1 MPTRAYHYGPMKISL
16 HLLDDQ
22 YPVKPTT
29 ETRKVARV
37 FAFNPE
43 GKLAIHLVSRDDI
56 FGKQSYRESPG
67 GGSTRASRLRWP
79 RSGKPK
85 RSLGRR

>member
-1 MPTRAYHYGPMKISL
+1 MKISL

-22 YPVKPTT
+22 YPAKPTT
-29 ETRKVARV
+29 ETRKVAPV

-56 FGKQSYRESPG
+56 FGKQSYR
-67 GGSTRASRLRWP
+67 
-79 RSGKPK
+79 
-85 RSLGRR
+85 